1 MLKAHPPA
9 TAQRERRIL
18 GAEKVCEFTP
28 DERVQQV
35 IELGGIAQTIKG
47 GRLEEIM
54 APQGQTL
61 DLEKILRLFNQQG
74 VEFLV
79 VGGYAVAFHGH
90 PRFTRDLDV
99 YYHQTPANAGKIW
112 AALCEYGFE
121 GLTLSPDDLLHP
133 ELNYKIGYPPNQL
146 DLNPNVKGLSWEK
159 TSAAAIAGSL
169 LGQPVR
175 FISFDDLIDSK
186 TAAGRPQDL
195 ADIEHLMGGL
205 GDL

>member
-1 MLKAHPPA
+1 M
-9 TAQRERRIL
+9 

-35 IELGGIAQTIKG
+35 IELGEMAQTIKG
-47 GRLEEIM
+47 GPLEEIM

-61 DLEKILRLFNQQG
+61 DLEKVLRLFNQQG

-79 VGGYAVAFHGH
+79 IGGYAVAFHGH

-99 YYHQTPANAGKIW
+99 YYHQTPANAEKIW
-112 AALCEYGFE
+112 AAFREYGFVE
-121 GLTLSPDDLLHP
+121 LTLSPEDLLHP

-159 TSAAAIAGSL
+159 ASASAIEGSL

-186 TAAGRPQDL
+186 SAAGRPQDL

-205 GDL
+205 GDF